1 MMIDFERHATLEQ
14 KLEAGLGGSAQRA
27 IEGANAAQHTR
38 FGRKRARSQSAL

>member
-27 IEGANAAQHTR
+27 IEGANAAHVR